1 MLDPSSAPM
10 CFNARL
16 TTDVS
21 SCARKTPRHVV
32 TRTTGI
38 AAAMPRW
45 GGRFGANAAIGRY
58 LCSIGCM
65 PATSVRAPLRSSRFA
80 SVANEVLAVAMTRR
94 DPHIES
100 MSSAP
105 QMAEV
110 ASLVGDP
117 ARANIL
123 CALLDG
129 RARTAGELAFVAGV
143 SPQTTS
149 GHLAKLHDARLIDLC
164 KQGRHRYYR
173 LAGAHVGQMLES
185 IMTGALTAPPRFQP
199 RAKTDDQLRHART
212 CYEHL
217 AGELGVG
224 IADCLIAHEHV
235 ILGNEAGEVTENG
248 AAFLSKLGVDLSV
261 ARARRRVFCR
271 PCVDWTERRPH
282 IGGAV
287 GAAIATR
294 CFELKWIERARDGR
308 ALTITSTGRRG
319 LMETFDLAV

>member
-32 TRTTGI
+32 AKTTGS

-45 GGRFGANAAIGRY
+45 GGRFSAHASIGRY
-58 LCSIGCM
+58 LRSIGCM

-80 SVANEVLAVAMTRR
+80 SVANEVLAVVMIRR

-100 MSSAP
+100 MSNAP

-110 ASLVGDP
+110 AALVGNP

-123 CALLDG
+123 CALLGG
-129 RARTAGELAFVAGV
+129 RALTATELAFAAGV

-149 GHLAKLHDARLIDLC
+149 GHLGKLLTARLLVLMR
-164 KQGRHRYYR
+164 QGRHRYYR
-173 LAGAHVGQMLES
+173 LAGPHVGLMLES
-185 IMTGALTAPPRFQP
+185 IMNVALTGPPRYQP
-199 RAKTDDQLRHART
+199 PSKRDETLRHART
-212 CYEHL
+212 CYDHI
-217 AGELGVG
+217 AGVLGVG
-224 IADCLIAHEHV
+224 LAERLTERDFV
-235 ILGNEAGEVTENG
+235 ILGAEAGDVTPAGTE
-248 AAFLSKLGVDLSV
+248 FLSNLGVDLSS

-287 GAAIATR
+287 GAA
-294 CFELKWIERARDGR
+294 
-308 ALTITSTGRRG
+308 
-319 LMETFDLAV
+319 